1 MSYSP
6 IDKPTN
12 FFNSVLY
19 TGNGS
24 SPRSITGV
32 GFQPDFNWTKSRS
45 AGGSHV
51 LANSVSGANKQLVS
65 NNTSAEATN
74 GVYGYLSA
82 FGSDGW
88 TMTTGSS
95 DFSRMNTNSTTYVSW
110 NWLAGTSVSG
120 NTTGSGTAKSYS
132 GSVNT
137 DSGFSMIKY
146 IGNDNASQTVPHHLG
161 ATPSMVI
168 VKNLDAAVD
177 GWMVYHKDIESGKNN
192 LLNDAAMPYNSS
204 ATGYTK
210 GINGVPTSTN
220 LTFVSGSTSN
230 QNVCG
235 NNVNYIAYCF
245 AQKKGYSKFSS
256 YTGNGNADGTFVYLG
271 FKPAFVITKLSSSA
285 GEGWEIYNNKA
296 LGYNVDNNKLVANT
310 SGAESTAD
318 RIDLL
323 SNGFKA
329 RINSDGI
336 NKSGD
341 TLIYMAFAESP
352 FVSSTGVPATAR

>member
-6 IDKPTN
+6 IDKPTD

-19 TGNGS
+19 SGNGS
-24 SPRSITGV
+24 TQSITGV
-32 GFQPDFNWTKSRS
+32 GFQPDFIWQKERS
-45 AGGSHV
+45 STSYHV
-51 LANSVSGANKQLVS
+51 VTDVVRGNTKQLFPNDTSEDVTSS
-65 NNTSAEATN
+65 NYITSFN
-74 GVYGYLSA
+74 
-82 FGSDGW
+82 SDGF
-88 TMTTGSS
+88 GQGQNN
-95 DFSRMNTNSTTYVSW
+95 DTNENSQTYVSW
-110 NWLAGTSVSG
+110 NWKAGTSVSG
-120 NTTGSGTAKSYS
+120 NTTGSGTAKAYT

-137 DSGFSMIKY
+137 TAGFSIIKY

-256 YTGNGNADGTFVYLG
+256 YTGNGNADGTFVYTG
-271 FKPAFVITKLSSSA
+271 FKPAFVMVK
-285 GEGWEIYNNKA
+285 G
-296 LGYNVDNNKLVANT
+296 VT
-310 SGAESTAD
+310 SGPYWTIIDNKRTSSGFNPIDKWLYPNASDAELNASSYPND
-318 RIDLL
+318 FL
-323 SNGFKA
+323 SNGFKI
-329 RINSDGI
+329 RTTGSYFNS
-336 NKSGD
+336 SGVSY
-341 TLIYMAFAESP
+341 IYMAFAESP
-352 FVSSTGVPATAR
+352 FVGSNFVPNNAE